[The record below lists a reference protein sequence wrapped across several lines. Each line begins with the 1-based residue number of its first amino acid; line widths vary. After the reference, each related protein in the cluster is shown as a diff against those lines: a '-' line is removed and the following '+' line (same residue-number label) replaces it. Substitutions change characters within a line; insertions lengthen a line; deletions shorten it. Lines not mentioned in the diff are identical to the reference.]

1 LMACGNLIDKDHPS
15 IVISTSP
22 PVATHLVALS
32 LKRRYGLRWVADL
45 RDPIYG
51 NPFRRR
57 RWGTGYDRLIEGA
70 IMRNAD
76 AVIANTDVSAQE
88 LTRRY
93 ARYRSKVHLIWNGYD
108 PADKM
113 DFQPA
118 PERRRKILLHAG
130 SVYGGRHPGV
140 ILASLERLFNKGLV
154 SKESLQV
161 DLLGTMDMGSPWIQQ
176 SRLPDFVR
184 EGWVTYSSGTVPQP
198 EARRRIAEADYLL
211 LLDINESGAS
221 LQVPA
226 KLFEY
231 IRAGRPILAV
241 TTRNSPAERIL
252 RASGVSSNI
261 IYQNDPADLTDG
273 KIARFISSHATT
285 ATPSAW
291 FHRTFDTR
299 VQTEY
304 MASLLDQL
312 IRA

>member
-1 LMACGNLIDKDHPS
+1 
-15 IVISTSP
+15 
-22 PVATHLVALS
+22 
-32 LKRRYGLRWVADL
+32 
-45 RDPIYG
+45 
-51 NPFRRR
+51 
-57 RWGTGYDRLIEGA
+57 
-70 IMRNAD
+70 
-76 AVIANTDVSAQE
+76 
-88 LTRRY
+88 
-93 ARYRSKVHLIWNGYD
+93 
-108 PADKM
+108 
-113 DFQPA
+113 
-118 PERRRKILLHAG
+118 
-130 SVYGGRHPGV
+130 
-140 ILASLERLFNKGLV
+140 
-154 SKESLQV
+154 
-161 DLLGTMDMGSPWIQQ
+161 
-176 SRLPDFVR
+176 VR

-252 RASGVSSNI
+252 RASGVSSDI